1 MIETKEVFGYV
12 RVSGKGQVDGDGFA
26 RQEKAIEDFAASKGW
41 TVKRIFYE
49 RAVSGTV
56 ESMDR
61 EAFSEMLNL
70 CGGVL
75 PSTIVVER
83 ADRLARDLIVGELL
97 FRECQSR
104 GVEVYSADSGE
115 ELVNAVADPTR
126 ILIRQV
132 LGALAQW
139 EKSSLV
145 KKLRAARDRKRVETG
160 RCEGERPWSETDPT
174 GHALALVWIVGARDR
189 GESFRQISKQL
200 NLTPHKPR
208 RGGKWSPSTI
218 FNLYRDYKALQP
230 NSL

>member
-1 MIETKEVFGYV
+1 MNEQKEVFGYV
-12 RVSGKGQVDGDGFA
+12 RVSGRGQVDGDGFT
-26 RQEKAIEDFAASKGW
+26 RQENAIHDFATSKGW
-41 TVKRIFYE
+41 KVKRIFRE
-49 RAVSGTV
+49 EAVSGTV

-61 EAFSEMLNL
+61 PAFSEMLNL

-75 PSTIVVER
+75 PLTVVVER

-145 KKLRAARDRKRVETG
+145 KKLRAARDRKRLKTG
-160 RCEGERPWSETDPT
+160 RCEGPLPWAQTNPAE
-174 GHALALVWIVGARDR
+174 AALVLAWITAERER
-189 GESFRQISKQL
+189 ETSYNKIANQL
-200 NLTPHKPR
+200 NGTSTKSP
-208 RGGKWSPSTI
+208 RGGRWGSSI
-218 FNLYRDYKALQP
+218 VYRLHNDYLD
-230 NSL
+230 SLKTL